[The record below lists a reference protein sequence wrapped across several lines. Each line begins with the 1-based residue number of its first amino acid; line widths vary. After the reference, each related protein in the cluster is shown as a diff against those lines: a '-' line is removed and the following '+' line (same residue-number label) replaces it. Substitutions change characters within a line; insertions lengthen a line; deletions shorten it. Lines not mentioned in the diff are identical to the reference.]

1 MKKILT
7 FAFAAMAAFA
17 LQAADAYFRVDI
29 DGQKDQIV
37 LTPEKDSDYNASR
50 FGWLKDPNAK
60 QYTLSVG
67 FKEAISSAEWKD
79 CEFSFIP
86 SKSGTVLI
94 TVGGQW
100 AKKPEDR
107 AWLLVNK
114 FELNDKLYANGDFKK
129 TWKHKNGIM
138 PIGFWLNQ
146 KAKYLPTAGENG
158 TPALLVNHD
167 NRLVINMKVEAE
179 KKYELEFEV
188 KAATPDLLK

>member
-79 CEFSFIP
+79 CSHSSPRNPERSLSRSAVSGQKNRKTAHGFLSINLSSMTNFMPMAI
-86 SKSGTVLI
+86 SKRPGSIKTVSC
-94 TVGGQW
+94 
-100 AKKPEDR
+100 R
-107 AWLLVNK
+107 
-114 FELNDKLYANGDFKK
+114 
-129 TWKHKNGIM
+129 
-138 PIGFWLNQ
+138 
-146 KAKYLPTAGENG
+146 
-158 TPALLVNHD
+158 
-167 NRLVINMKVEAE
+167 
-179 KKYELEFEV
+179 
-188 KAATPDLLK
+188 